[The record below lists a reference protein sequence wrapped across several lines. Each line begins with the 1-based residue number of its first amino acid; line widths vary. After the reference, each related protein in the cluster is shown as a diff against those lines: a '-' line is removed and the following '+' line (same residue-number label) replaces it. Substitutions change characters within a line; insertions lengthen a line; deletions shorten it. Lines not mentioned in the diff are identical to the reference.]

1 MIEAPMSEVK
11 RRLLARLA
19 AGSAGPPRGRVPR
32 REDDGP
38 VRLSPAQER
47 VWLMDRLAGDVPL
60 FNLVIAGRLRM
71 DVDLAEIR
79 RRLAAIVARHDAM
92 RMTVAERDGEPVM
105 RIAASVPVEI
115 PLVDLSRAE
124 PAAAERLAY
133 QRAYETGARPYR
145 LDQGPLW
152 RVELIR
158 LGEGDHV
165 LVIAA
170 HHIAVDGTSLT
181 LILRELAA
189 LEPAPELPVGY
200 ADYAQWQRE
209 QLAGGGL
216 DADLGYWRQRLAG
229 LEPLELPA
237 DRRRPARP
245 TYEGHSLQVLLD
257 PERVRALGEI
267 GRAAGATPY
276 MTVLGLY
283 CVLLHRYTG
292 VADIAVGSFVSGRT
306 EPELHNLVGMFAN
319 MVVVRVDLGGRPAFR
334 TVLERVRDALIGAM
348 RHQNVPFERLVRELR
363 SDHDPSAPPLVRLA
377 YNMPAEAG
385 ALPPIG
391 EAVPLDVTRR
401 GSQLDLT
408 LHMIEEN
415 GGIRLTFEYAADLFD
430 EATITRMS
438 DHLLRLLDGVLAEP
452 DRPVTELAMTAPGE
466 ERLLQSWEEG
476 PVTGAEPAPGS
487 ERLPRSWEEGPVRGA
502 GLAMAA
508 PGEER
513 LVRSCEEG
521 PVVGVS
527 PPLHELVAE
536 QVRRTP
542 GAVAVVG
549 GGRELTYAELEADA
563 DDLAHRLCA
572 AGVGLETPVAVC
584 LRRGPRLPAALLAIW
599 KAGGAYLPVDPG
611 HPAAW
616 LDAVLAGV
624 DVVVTSR
631 DLADR
636 IPARGRHLVLI
647 DDLDDVSEVSEV
659 SEVSDITDITDITD
673 VATVID
679 VSGIGVFDPPEVHA
693 DNAAYVMHTSGST
706 GRPKGVVI
714 THAGIANRVLWTVRE
729 HGLGPGDRVLQKT
742 PLTFDAAGWEFF
754 APLVSGATVVLAEDG
769 AERDPAALVRAV
781 GDHGVTV
788 LQVVPALLRLL
799 VEEPGWER
807 CGALRLLFCAG
818 EALHADLCARVQ
830 ALTRAQMHNTY
841 GPTECS
847 IDVTC
852 HPVGAEKG
860 AVPIGTPIDNLR
872 VLVLAD
878 GTRAPVG
885 VPGELYAGGV
895 GLARGYAGRPGL
907 TAERF
912 VPDPFRPGERLY
924 RTGDVA
930 RWTSAGKLEFLGR
943 TDHQIKI
950 NGVRVEPGEVEAA
963 LLAHPAVRGAVV
975 SAHRLPSGA
984 ARLVAHLT
992 TRTPVTPAA
1001 LREDLRSRLPDPLIP
1016 SILVEVADFPLT
1028 TSGKI
1033 DRAALTA
1040 LPLPLPQETATPPRT
1055 ATERLVAEVWQ
1066 GLLDVSPAAEDD
1078 FFQLGGHSLLVA
1090 RLAARLREATGREVD
1105 LPELFAATTVR
1116 AQARYLEG
1124 PAAATPP
1131 PLTPRTSTGP
1141 APLSFG
1147 QRRLWF
1153 LDRLT
1158 PGSPEYVVPLIIPAP
1173 GQERPR
1179 LAALTHRH
1187 DVLRTRYL
1195 ATDGEP
1201 HAIVDTHTEVPL
1213 TEASAESATEV
1224 AALVAGLLADGFNLA
1239 TGPIWRALLIHLP
1252 NGENLLALTIHHIAC
1267 DARTLTILARDLQA
1281 PDLLANDPRETTT
1294 GEGAGGP
1301 GVLAR
1306 DSGEA
1311 VMRGEGVGGS
1321 GLLGRGS
1328 GEVAAGEGAGGSGVL
1343 ARGSGEAVMR
1353 GEGVGGSGL
1362 LGRGSGEVAA
1372 GEGVGGSGV
1381 LARGSGRLGYVD
1393 FADWQRRVFDGER
1406 LAGLIAF
1413 WRERLAG
1420 VEAFDLPG
1428 DRHRPA
1434 VRDPRG
1440 AMFGFEVAAGELV
1453 ERGRRAGATP
1463 FMTLLAAFYV
1473 FLARHT
1479 GRTDLAVGVPVDGRD
1494 RPELDDMAGFF
1505 VNTLVLRADLGGD
1518 PAFSEL
1524 LERVRTVALEA
1535 FAHRD
1540 LPFERLVDELR
1551 PERDLSRTPL
1561 VGVLFDLQT
1570 GDDPGTDTGDDAL
1583 SAWQTAKADLTLML
1597 RLRPDGTLNCRF
1609 EYATA
1614 LFDRATIQRFAE
1626 RFTLLLDALT
1636 GHPDATDATDATGEV
1651 PISRLA
1657 ILGPEERRS
1666 LAEWGS
1672 GPAVQDP
1679 PACLHELVAAQTRAT
1694 PDAVAI
1700 LSPSGS
1706 ITYAELDVRATRL
1719 AARLRAAGVGRGEIA
1734 GVCLE
1739 RGPSLVVALLAVLK
1753 AGAAYL
1759 PLDPEDPHERL
1770 AWLITDTSA
1779 AAVIT
1784 DRPDL
1789 LPSAVPTLDPEDQE
1803 IDWRGLVPSAVPVV
1817 DRRNKGIDE
1826 SGLLPSA
1833 VPSID
1838 LENQRID
1845 RPGLLPSAVPSID
1858 PQDQEIDESGLLA
1871 SAVPS
1876 IDPDGQEIDRPD
1888 LLALAVP
1895 ELDPQDQQIDGV
1907 GGLPEADVRGLA
1919 YVIYTSGSTGTPKGV
1934 MVEHAAIVNR
1944 LRWMQR
1950 AYGLG
1955 PGDRVLQKTPFTFD
1969 VSVWE
1974 FFWPLITGAAL
1985 VTAPPGLH
1993 RDARGLAALA
2003 EEERVTHLH
2012 FVPSMLDAFLDVEA
2026 RLPGGVREVFC
2037 SGEALTA
2044 VTVRRFREAS
2054 SARLHNLY
2062 GPTELAV
2069 DVTFHQTAD
2078 RDPVPIGVPIDNM
2091 RALVVDGDGEPVPI
2105 GVPGELLAGGAG
2117 TARGYV
2123 NRPGLTAERFV
2134 PDPGRSGERLYRT
2147 GDIVRWT
2154 PQGDLEFLGRADDQI
2169 KIRGFRIEP
2178 AEIAAVAATHPAV
2191 REVVVVGERDRLI
2204 AYYVPRTGE
2213 PPASDDLIRHCGR
2226 RLPAYQV
2233 PATWIR
2239 LDRLPLGPNGKLDRR
2254 ALPSA
2259 GTIQPEGDEPPGTAA
2274 EKLVAAIWAG
2284 LLGVEPGVHQDFFAL
2299 GGHSLLALRVHHRL
2313 IEEFDVDLPL
2323 RVLFEAT
2330 TVARLAR
2337 AVEDEMTAQIDGLS
2351 DAEVERLLSR
2361 GGPR

>member
-19 AGSAGPPRGRVPR
+19 AGSAGPPQGRVPR
-32 REDDGP
+32 REGNGP

-92 RMTVAERDGEPVM
+92 RMTVAEQDGEPVM
-105 RIAASVPVEI
+105 RIAASIPVEI

-133 QRAYETGARPYR
+133 QRAYDTGARPYR

-216 DADLGYWRQRLAG
+216 DADLGYWRERLAG

-292 VADIAVGSFVSGRT
+292 AADIAVGSFVSGRT
-306 EPELHNLVGMFAN
+306 EPELHHLVGMFAN
-319 MVVVRVDLGGRPAFR
+319 MVVVRADLGGRPAFR

-391 EAVPLDVTRR
+391 ETVPLDVTRR

-430 EATITRMS
+430 EATVTRMS

-466 ERLLQSWEEG
+466 ERLLRFWEEG
-476 PVTGAEPAPGS
+476 PV
-487 ERLPRSWEEGPVRGA
+487 A

-508 PGEER
+508 PGAER
-513 LVRSCEEG
+513 LVRSSEEGPVAGAGLAIAPGAERLPRSWDEGPVAGLVMAASGAERLVRPSEEG
-521 PVVGVS
+521 PVVGVW

-536 QVRRTP
+536 QARRTP

-563 DDLAHRLCA
+563 DDLANRLCA
-572 AGVGLETPVAVC
+572 AGVGPETPVAVC

-636 IPARGRHLVLI
+636 IPARGRHLLLI
-647 DDLDDVSEVSEV
+647 DEINDMGDMADATELTNALEATEVTNAIEATEV
-659 SEVSDITDITDITD
+659 TGVNR
-673 VATVID
+673 
-679 VSGIGVFDPPEVHA
+679 IGVFDLPEVHPG
-693 DNAAYVMHTSGST
+693 NAAYVMHTSGST

-754 APLVSGATVVLAEDG
+754 APLVSGATVVLAADG
-769 AERDPAALVRAV
+769 AERDPAALVCAV

-818 EALHADLCARVQ
+818 EALHADLCARVH

-852 HPVGAEKG
+852 HPVGAEEG
-860 AVPIGTPIDNLR
+860 AVPIGTPIENLR

-878 GTRAPVG
+878 GARAPVG

-930 RWTSAGKLEFLGR
+930 RWTGAGTLEFLGR

-975 SAHRLPSGA
+975 SAHRLPSGT

-1033 DRAALTA
+1033 DRAALAA
-1040 LPLPLPQETATPPRT
+1040 LPLPLPQETATPART

-1124 PAAATPP
+1124 PAATASP
-1131 PLTPRTSTGP
+1131 PLTPRNSTGP
-1141 APLSFG
+1141 GPLSFG

-1158 PGSPEYVVPLIIPAP
+1158 PGSPEYVVPLIVPAP

-1179 LAALTHRH
+1179 LAALAHRH
-1187 DVLRTRYL
+1187 DVLRTRYI
-1195 ATDGEP
+1195 ATEGEP
-1201 HAIVDTHTEVPL
+1201 QAIVDAQTEVPL
-1213 TEASAESATEV
+1213 TEASAESAAEV
-1224 AALVAGLLADGFNLA
+1224 ADLVAELLATGFDLA
-1239 TGPIWRALLIHLP
+1239 TGPVWRALLIHLP
-1252 NGENLLALTIHHIAC
+1252 GDENLLALTIHHIAC
-1267 DARTLTILARDLQA
+1267 DARTLTILARDLQD
-1281 PDLLANDPRETTT
+1281 PDLLTRDPREITT

-1306 DSGEA
+1306 DSGET
-1311 VMRGEGVGGS
+1311 VRRGGGVGGS
-1321 GLLGRGS
+1321 GLLVHGS
-1328 GEVAAGEGAGGSGVL
+1328 GEVAT
-1343 ARGSGEAVMR
+1343 
-1353 GEGVGGSGL
+1353 GEGVGGF
-1362 LGRGSGEVAA
+1362 
-1372 GEGVGGSGV
+1372 GV
-1381 LARGSGRLGYVD
+1381 LARDSGRLGYAD
-1393 FADWQRRVFDGER
+1393 FADWQRRVFDGGR

-1428 DRHRPA
+1428 DRPRPA
-1434 VRDPRG
+1434 VRDFRG

-1518 PAFSEL
+1518 PAFPEV

-1583 SAWQTAKADLTLML
+1583 SAWQTAKADLTLLL
-1597 RLRPDGTLNCRF
+1597 RLRPDGTLACRF

-1614 LFDRATIQRFAE
+1614 LFDRATIQRFAD

-1636 GHPDATDATDATGEV
+1636 GHLDETGKTGEV

-1657 ILGPEERRS
+1657 ILGPEERQS
-1666 LAEWGS
+1666 LVAWGS

-1679 PACLHELVAAQTRAT
+1679 PACLHELVAAQTCAT

-1700 LSPSGS
+1700 FAPSGS
-1706 ITYAELDVRATRL
+1706 ITYADLDARATRL
-1719 AARLRAAGVGRGEIA
+1719 AARLRAAGVSRGEIA

-1759 PLDPEDPHERL
+1759 PLDPEDPDERL
-1770 AWLITDTSA
+1770 AWLIADTGA

-1784 DRPDL
+1784 DRPDR
-1789 LPSAVPTLDPEDQE
+1789 LPPAVPTLDPEDQR
-1803 IDWRGLVPSAVPVV
+1803 IDQPDLLLLAVPTLGLDDQQFDRPDRLSSAVPTL
-1817 DRRNKGIDE
+1817 DHD
-1826 SGLLPSA
+1826 
-1833 VPSID
+1833 
-1838 LENQRID
+1838 
-1845 RPGLLPSAVPSID
+1845 
-1858 PQDQEIDESGLLA
+1858 DQ
-1871 SAVPS
+1871 
-1876 IDPDGQEIDRPD
+1876 QFDRPD
-1888 LLALAVP
+1888 LLLSAVP
-1895 ELDPQDQQIDGV
+1895 TADPQDQRIDGV
-1907 GGLPEADVRGLA
+1907 GGLPETDARDLA

-1934 MVEHAAIVNR
+1934 MVEHGAIVNR

-2026 RLPGGVREVFC
+2026 RLPAGVREVFC

-2044 VTVRRFREAS
+2044 ATVRRFREAS

-2091 RALVVDGDGEPVPI
+2091 RALVVDGEGEPVPV

-2154 PQGDLEFLGRADDQI
+2154 SQGDLEFLGRADDQI

-2178 AEIAAVAATHPAV
+2178 AEIAAVAATHPGV
-2191 REVVVVGERDRLI
+2191 REAVVVGERNRLI
-2204 AYYVPRTGE
+2204 AYYVPTTGE
-2213 PPASDDLIRHCGR
+2213 PPSDDDLIRHCGR

-2337 AVEDEMTAQIDGLS
+2337 AVEDEMTAQIEGLS